1 MADKKDPEAKIE
13 FSSTKSLDA
22 KRSSRKTKIAVI
34 GVLALVLL
42 LGALVSTTSFL
53 VLKKPSPTRLA
64 DVNLEEGETLTY
76 RVDQR
81 IELQGAQVQK
91 GMLVLVYTL
100 REKTNIWARIHSNT
114 DRLTPHIPQCSD
126 VFDHG

>member
-1 MADKKDPEAKIE
+1 MADNKADPEAKVE
-13 FSSTKSLDA
+13 FSDTKSLVA

-34 GVLALVLL
+34 GILALVLL
-42 LGALVSTTSFL
+42 LGDVMSTTSFF

-76 RVDQR
+76 RVDQN

-91 GMLVLVYTL
+91 GM
-100 REKTNIWARIHSNT
+100 
-114 DRLTPHIPQCSD
+114 
-126 VFDHG
+126 F

>member
-1 MADKKDPEAKIE
+1 MADNKADPEAKVE
-13 FSSTKSLDA
+13 FSDTKSLDA

-34 GVLALVLL
+34 GILALVLL
-42 LGALVSTTSFL
+42 LGAVVSTTSFF

-76 RVDQR
+76 RVDQN

-91 GMLVLVYTL
+91 GM
-100 REKTNIWARIHSNT
+100 
-114 DRLTPHIPQCSD
+114 
-126 VFDHG
+126 F